1 MAWRR
6 LPGRGLTF
14 GLALLAAL
22 ALGSGRLRAE
32 TEVDLALVIAVDVSY
47 SMDPDEQT
55 LQREGFIQAFQS
67 PTVHDAI
74 RRGLL
79 GRIAVAYMEWAG
91 AGDQKIILPWT
102 VMDGPED
109 ANAFAERLAEAPTRR
124 AQRTSISGAID
135 FAAKLLAEGGFSTG
149 RQVIDVSGD
158 GPNNQGRP
166 VTMARDEALARGIT
180 INGLPIML
188 KAPGYFDIPDLDV
201 YYRDCVIGGQGAF
214 MVPAREREQFREA
227 VKTKIILEVADRAP
241 PEPLVQPAQ
250 LPAKRANCLA
260 GELQWRD
267 RMGN

>member
-1 MAWRR
+1 MAWSCLRA
-6 LPGRGLTF
+6 LGF
-14 GLALLAAL
+14 ALLAAL
-22 ALGSGRLRAE
+22 TIGSGPARAE

-47 SMDPDEQT
+47 SMDVDEQT
-55 LQREGFIQAFQS
+55 LQREGFIQAFRS
-67 PTVHDAI
+67 ALVHDSI
-74 RRGLL
+74 RKGLT

-91 AGDQKIILPWT
+91 AWDQKVILPWT
-102 VMDGPED
+102 VLEGPES

-135 FAAKLLAEGGFSTG
+135 FGVKLLAESGFAAL

-166 VTMARDEALARGIT
+166 VTVARDEALARGIT

-188 KAPGYFDIPDLDV
+188 KTPGYFDIPDLDL
-201 YYRDCVIGGQGAF
+201 YFRDCVIGGQGAF

-227 VKTKIILEVADRAP
+227 VKTKIILEVAGRTP
-241 PEPLVQPAQ
+241 PEPLIQPAQ
-250 LPAKRANCLA
+250 ALSGRANCFA

>member
-6 LPGRGLTF
+6 LRGLGSAL
-14 GLALLAAL
+14 GLALIAAL
-22 ALGSGRLRAE
+22 ALGAGRLHAE

-55 LQREGFIQAFQS
+55 LQREGFIQAFRS
-67 PTVHDAI
+67 STVHDAI
-74 RRGLL
+74 RRGVI

-91 AGDQKIILPWT
+91 AGDQKVILPWT
-102 VMDGPED
+102 VLDGPEE

-135 FAAKLLAEGGFSTG
+135 FAARLLAESGFSAT

-166 VTMARDEALARGIT
+166 VTIARDEALAQGVT

-188 KAPGYFDIPDLDV
+188 KTPGYFDIPDLDI
-201 YYRDCVIGGQGAF
+201 YYRDCIIGGQGAF

-227 VKTKIILEVADRAP
+227 VKTKVILEVAERAP
-241 PEPLVQPAQ
+241 PEPLIQ
-250 LPAKRANCLA
+250 L
-260 GELQWRD
+260 
-267 RMGN
+267 

>member
-1 MAWRR
+1 MAWSCLRA
-6 LPGRGLTF
+6 LGF
-14 GLALLAAL
+14 ALLAAL
-22 ALGSGRLRAE
+22 TIGSGPARAE

-47 SMDPDEQT
+47 SMDVDEQT
-55 LQREGFIQAFQS
+55 LQREGFIQAFRS

-79 GRIAVAYMEWAG
+79 GRIAVAYVEWAG
-91 AGDQKIILPWT
+91 AGDQKILLPWT
-102 VMDGPED
+102 VLDNPED

-124 AQRTSISGAID
+124 AQRTSISGIID
-135 FAAKLLAEGGFSTG
+135 FAARLLAESGFAAA

-166 VTMARDEALARGIT
+166 VTTARDEALAHGVT

-188 KAPGYFDIPDLDV
+188 KAPGYFDILDLDL

-227 VKTKIILEVADRAP
+227 VKTKVILEVAERAP
-241 PEPLVQPAQ
+241 PEPLIQ
-250 LPAKRANCLA
+250 L
-260 GELQWRD
+260 
-267 RMGN
+267 

>member
-1 MAWRR
+1 MARFR
-6 LPGRGLTF
+6 LRAF
-14 GLALLAAL
+14 GFLIIAALLLSA
-22 ALGSGRLRAE
+22 GPSRAE

-47 SMDPDEQT
+47 SMDPDEQM
-55 LQREGFIQAFQS
+55 LQREGFTQAFRS
-67 PTVHDAI
+67 PDVHDSI
-74 RRGLL
+74 RRGVL

-91 AGDQKIILPWT
+91 AGDQKVVLPWT
-102 VMDGPED
+102 VLDSSES
-109 ANAFAERLAEAPTRR
+109 ATAFAERLAEAPTRR

-135 FAAKLLAEGGFSTG
+135 FGVRLLAESGFAAV

-166 VTMARDEALARGIT
+166 VAVARDEALASGIT

-188 KAPGYFDIPDLDV
+188 KAPGYFDIPDLDN

-227 VKTKIILEVADRAP
+227 VRTKIILEVAEHAP
-241 PEPLVQPAQ
+241 PEPLIRPAQ
-250 LPAKRANCLA
+250 ALSRRANCLA
-260 GELQWRD
+260 GEMQWRD